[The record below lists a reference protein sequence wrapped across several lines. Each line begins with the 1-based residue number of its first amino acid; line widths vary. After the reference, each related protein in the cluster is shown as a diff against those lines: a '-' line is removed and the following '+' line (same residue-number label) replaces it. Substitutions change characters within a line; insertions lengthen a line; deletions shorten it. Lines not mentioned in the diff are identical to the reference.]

1 MPENPS
7 VRQLLANFSHPIL
20 EALIALIDREGEKA
34 MYGGFPALEDD
45 TFMVRGAIMQAVAT
59 LAIYDQKTGDLRF
72 ADNLRRMSSF
82 SSLFIGQP
90 TKTWG
95 KLKLLMGLS
104 DLMDAGLLAS
114 VSPEAIAIYRQ
125 ASDYSDFLDKETL
138 FLHGL
143 PTNYYHV
150 AMACAAYREKLG
162 WENEGMADR
171 IRDKILGVMQDHSSE
186 GWSDEQPPHGR
197 FDTYSINVPMELVPP
212 LMQTGHEVPPS
223 ALENLRKAALVCLQL
238 RNPRGDGFPY
248 GRSLAVHGDLSPV
261 EVLSTALELGLIAE
275 ADRPHAIAYIGQCIR
290 KIREFWYDPELG
302 FLNIWLKGRATN
314 EYRNISRILSVNVE
328 THVKLLAALAAA
340 EKLGYADLPLTKE
353 MGEMPKNWACEEIIF
368 DRQRDKMRALYL
380 LRKGDLLFAL
390 PLIGGGR
397 RFLHAAYLPFPAMPR
412 LLEAPQDH
420 PIPFLTPHYI
430 LADGRL
436 ALPAGFYE
444 NIQVEQGEDR
454 VVITAQGRLSL
465 SDPPRLG
472 GNPEANAP
480 YTAVY
485 TFAGSSVSAQF
496 DTEAEVTSVKMLYA
510 GDAYVEGA
518 GFDTAE
524 PLDVSEQ
531 KYHTPHGAPV
541 RGMQWT
547 GKNARVGYTVTISGF

>member
-1 MPENPS
+1 
-7 VRQLLANFSHPIL
+7 
-20 EALIALIDREGEKA
+20 

-59 LAIYDQKTGDLRF
+59 LAIYDQKTGNLRF

-114 VSPEAIAIYRQ
+114 VSPETIAIYRQ

-171 IRDKILGVMQDHSSE
+171 IRDKILGVIQDHSSE

-197 FDTYSINVPMELVPP
+197 FDIYSINVPMELVPP

-223 ALENLRKAALVCLQL
+223 ALENLRK
-238 RNPRGDGFPY
+238 
-248 GRSLAVHGDLSPV
+248 
-261 EVLSTALELGLIAE
+261 
-275 ADRPHAIAYIGQCIR
+275 
-290 KIREFWYDPELG
+290 
-302 FLNIWLKGRATN
+302 
-314 EYRNISRILSVNVE
+314 
-328 THVKLLAALAAA
+328 
-340 EKLGYADLPLTKE
+340 
-353 MGEMPKNWACEEIIF
+353 
-368 DRQRDKMRALYL
+368 
-380 LRKGDLLFAL
+380 GDLLFTL

-420 PIPFLTPHYI
+420 PIPFLTPHYT

-454 VVITAQGRLSL
+454 VVIAARGRLSL

-496 DTEAEVTSVKMLYA
+496 DTEAKAASVKMLYA
-510 GDAYVEGA
+510 GDTYVEGA

-541 RGMQWT
+541 RGIQWT
-547 GKNARVGYTVTISGF
+547 GKNAWVGYTVTISGS